1 MASWKQRFILLFK
14 CLVTF
19 ELLYFML
26 LLYFQF
32 KADPGQS
39 KLGKRNC
46 GTNARFAV
54 YCKVVISCT
63 AIYQEHYIEVLIEIS
78 VEFEML
84 AISRYFKDFRPK
96 IHENL
101 HAKFQQHSLPSQST

>member
-1 MASWKQRFILLFK
+1 MLRLGGQRILSPWPRGSNTSFFCSK
-14 CLVTF
+14 CLITL
-19 ELLYFML
+19 ELLYFLL

-63 AIYQEHYIEVLIEIS
+63 AIYQEHYIKVWIEIS

-84 AISRYFKDFRPK
+84 PVSR
-96 IHENL
+96 
-101 HAKFQQHSLPSQST
+101 